1 MSAESWPPAQAP
13 HPMLPLVWQSER
25 GVPRSDAAGDLA
37 QARVLTEGFG
47 GAASEVVASH
57 ARRVDG
63 LDRAGSALVA
73 AWPEQDVATLPP
85 IAGLAAAIATQGADF
100 AYCGDEHAPPLADGS
115 ETRGGVGIIESQSS
129 CPFQAFARYRMRAD
143 TWPALGDGL
152 TPQERGLLL
161 HAALAALWED
171 IGDHAT
177 LVGLGDAQLGD
188 RIALAVTLART
199 KLDRLRWLSLP
210 AAVAAGES
218 QRLADTVRA
227 WLDAVERER
236 PPFVVRA
243 TELTVPLTL
252 GGIGIS
258 LRIDRVDTLADGGV
272 AVIDYKSGRAVDPAK
287 WFAPRPSGTQV
298 GLYALALR
306 AMPNPPVVRA
316 TVYAQMKAGE
326 IAVKGLAA
334 DADAWPALKTAA
346 GLRNAALDNWADV
359 EADWARRFG
368 ALAADFARG
377 AAHVAPR
384 DAQSCAHC
392 DLQALCRIQ
401 SLDDVAEA
409 TDRRAD
415 AGNGDG

>member
-1 MSAESWPPAQAP
+1 LGE
-13 HPMLPLVWQSER
+13 
-25 GVPRSDAAGDLA
+25 
-37 QARVLTEGFG
+37 
-47 GAASEVVASH
+47 AASEVVASH
-57 ARRVDG
+57 ARQVDG
-63 LDRAGSALVA
+63 LDRGGSALVA
-73 AWPEQDVATLPP
+73 AWPERDAATLPP
-85 IAGLAAAIATQGADF
+85 VNGLASAIASQGAEF
-100 AYCGDEHAPPLADGS
+100 SICSDEHAPPLADGS
-115 ETRGGVGIIESQSS
+115 VARGGVGIIESQSS

-143 TWPALGDGL
+143 AWPVQSDGL

-177 LVGLGDAQLGD
+177 LVGLDSDQLGD
-188 RIALAVTLART
+188 RIAKAVALART
-199 KLDRLRWLSLP
+199 KLDRVRWQSLP

-243 TELTVPLTL
+243 TELKVPLTL
-252 GGIGIS
+252 GGIG
-258 LRIDRVDTLADGGV
+258 LGMRIDRVDTLADGSV
-272 AVIDYKSGRAVDPAK
+272 AVIDYKSGRAVEPVK

-306 AMPNPPVVRA
+306 SMPDPPEVRA
-316 TVYAQMKAGE
+316 TVYAQLKAGE
-326 IAVKGLAA
+326 ITAKGLAA
-334 DADAWPALKTAA
+334 DAEVWPALKTVV
-346 GLRNAALDNWADV
+346 GMRNAALATWTDV
-359 EADWARRFG
+359 EAAWAFRFG

-377 AAHVAPR
+377 AASVAPR

-392 DLQALCRIQ
+392 DLHALCRIQ
-401 SLDDVAEA
+401 SLDDVAE
-409 TDRRAD
+409 TPDRGSE